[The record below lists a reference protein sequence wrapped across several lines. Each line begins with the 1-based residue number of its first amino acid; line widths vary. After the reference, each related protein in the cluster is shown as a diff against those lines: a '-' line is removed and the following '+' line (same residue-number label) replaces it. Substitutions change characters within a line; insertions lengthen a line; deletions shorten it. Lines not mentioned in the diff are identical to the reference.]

1 MGLPL
6 TYSPSVRGFLS
17 KPIGKIKPLRPAP
30 TGLSSQVVSHDV
42 LYRLCQPSL
51 QLRGQARKR
60 ARGAFKRRS
69 APACGRAFRSIQRA
83 VKVWPGSG
91 VLSAVAARAPH
102 VGVQGRTDRSGVRGQ
117 APHAWERSRPRLA
130 SRLDAS
136 RVAGDRRA
144 MATLSAG
151 QAGTSSRNGVPVRH
165 IACRITAS
173 FRARAT
179 LALRGPVRSAIAR
192 AQSRRRDPPSCA
204 S

>member
-1 MGLPL
+1 MG
-6 TYSPSVRGFLS
+6 
-17 KPIGKIKPLRPAP
+17 KPLGMDLRKRALAGSCPMRF
-30 TGLSSQVVSHDV
+30 SN
-42 LYRLCQPSL
+42 RLCQPSL
-51 QLRGQARKR
+51 QLRGQVSEGGR
-60 ARGAFKRRS
+60 AALSSGAS

-151 QAGTSSRNGVPVRH
+151 QVGISSRNGVPVRH

-179 LALRGPVRSAIAR
+179 LAFRGPVRSAIAR
-192 AQSRRRDPPSCA
+192 AQSRRRDPPSLRVMMAFAA